1 MPSINFF
8 YSRRFVNAKRETAER
23 FTLLKNDCFC
33 KTELIIAGF
42 VSLCK
47 TFFNFYSHRF
57 AVSAHIQPFLRRF
70 SHFKR
75 SITHFMGFIC
85 FFSSEGLTFCM
96 IMQDFAFDSILHAC
110 ENALSTCIVKKRG
123 CQANSTDIS
132 RVNPSYL
139 RPKVSKGRSESPLV
153 GRWGKAPYSKMLR
166 YSFLEMFGLN
176 LTASRFQLCVSTK

>member
-8 YSRRFVNAKRETAER
+8 YSRRFVNAKRETAKR
-23 FTLLKNDCFC
+23 FSLLKNDCFC

-57 AVSAHIQPFLRRF
+57 AVSMHIQPFSRHF
-70 SHFKR
+70 SHFER
-75 SITHFMGFIC
+75 LIIHFMGFIC
-85 FFSSEGLTFCM
+85 SFF
-96 IMQDFAFDSILHAC
+96 IWRVDFLHDYAGFRFRFIFARLWKRFV
-110 ENALSTCIVKKRG
+110 NSHHKKQS

-132 RVNPSYL
+132 RVNLSYL

-153 GRWGKAPYSKMLR
+153 GRWGKAPYPKTLR
-166 YSFLEMFGLN
+166 N
-176 LTASRFQLCVSTK
+176 LFDMCCLKCSV

>member
-8 YSRRFVNAKRETAER
+8 YSQRFVNAKRETAER

-70 SHFKR
+70 SHFER
-75 SITHFMGFIC
+75 SIIHFMGFIC
-85 FFSSEGLTFCM
+85 SIFVRRVDFLHDYAGFYFRFF
-96 IMQDFAFDSILHAC
+96 FARL
-110 ENALSTCIVKKRG
+110 
-123 CQANSTDIS
+123 
-132 RVNPSYL
+132 
-139 RPKVSKGRSESPLV
+139 
-153 GRWGKAPYSKMLR
+153 
-166 YSFLEMFGLN
+166 
-176 LTASRFQLCVSTK
+176 